1 MNQSMEI
8 NEIQLGV
15 DDNNQNNTQN
25 QNQSNIIKFN
35 IQLKKKIL
43 IPGQEKLRY

>member
-35 IQLKKKIL
+35 I
-43 IPGQEKLRY
+43 

>member
-1 MNQSMEI
+1 MET

-35 IQLKKKIL
+35 I
-43 IPGQEKLRY
+43 